1 MTKFILL
8 TPFKYGEE
16 KKQIIMNI
24 DCIKCVTKE
33 VDYFSKV
40 FISDELKP
48 YLKEEQLTAYE
59 QRLNDKQRLR
69 FAFMLKQ
76 KRKDNKLSQ
85 AKLSDIL
92 GYAQSDIY
100 KWETCKARPNLYQ
113 VEDVATY
120 FNLPLNVLIGE

>member
-1 MTKFILL
+1 M
-8 TPFKYGEE
+8 
-16 KKQIIMNI
+16 
-24 DCIKCVTKE
+24 D
-33 VDYFSKV
+33 
-40 FISDELKP
+40 
-48 YLKEEQLTAYE
+48 YE

-120 FNLPLNVLIGE
+120 FNLPMNVLIREGYIDGY

>member
-1 MTKFILL
+1 
-8 TPFKYGEE
+8 
-16 KKQIIMNI
+16 MN
-24 DCIKCVTKE
+24 
-33 VDYFSKV
+33 
-40 FISDELKP
+40 
-48 YLKEEQLTAYE
+48 YE

-100 KWETCKARPNLYQ
+100 KWETCKARLNFYQ

-120 FNLPLNVLIGE
+120 FNLPLNILIGE

>member
-1 MTKFILL
+1 M
-8 TPFKYGEE
+8 
-16 KKQIIMNI
+16 
-24 DCIKCVTKE
+24 D
-33 VDYFSKV
+33 
-40 FISDELKP
+40 
-48 YLKEEQLTAYE
+48 YE

-76 KRKDNKLSQ
+76 KRKNNKLSQ

-120 FNLPLNVLIGE
+120 FNLPMNILIGEG

>member
-1 MTKFILL
+1 M
-8 TPFKYGEE
+8 
-16 KKQIIMNI
+16 
-24 DCIKCVTKE
+24 D
-33 VDYFSKV
+33 
-40 FISDELKP
+40 
-48 YLKEEQLTAYE
+48 YE

-113 VEDVATY
+113 AEDVATY
-120 FNLPLNVLIGE
+120 FNLPMNILIGE

>member
-1 MTKFILL
+1 M
-8 TPFKYGEE
+8 
-16 KKQIIMNI
+16 
-24 DCIKCVTKE
+24 D
-33 VDYFSKV
+33 
-40 FISDELKP
+40 
-48 YLKEEQLTAYE
+48 YE

-69 FAFMLKQ
+69 FEFMLKQ

-120 FNLPLNVLIGE
+120 FNLPVNILIGEG

>member
-1 MTKFILL
+1 M
-8 TPFKYGEE
+8 
-16 KKQIIMNI
+16 
-24 DCIKCVTKE
+24 D
-33 VDYFSKV
+33 
-40 FISDELKP
+40 
-48 YLKEEQLTAYE
+48 YE

-85 AKLSDIL
+85 TKLSDIL

-120 FNLPLNVLIGE
+120 FKLPLNVLIGEG

>member
-1 MTKFILL
+1 
-8 TPFKYGEE
+8 
-16 KKQIIMNI
+16 MN
-24 DCIKCVTKE
+24 
-33 VDYFSKV
+33 
-40 FISDELKP
+40 
-48 YLKEEQLTAYE
+48 YE
-59 QRLNDKQRLR
+59 QRLNDNQRKR

-100 KWETCKARPNLYQ
+100 KWETCKVRPNLYQ

-120 FNLPLNVLIGE
+120 FNLPLNILIGEG

>member
-1 MTKFILL
+1 M
-8 TPFKYGEE
+8 
-16 KKQIIMNI
+16 
-24 DCIKCVTKE
+24 D
-33 VDYFSKV
+33 
-40 FISDELKP
+40 
-48 YLKEEQLTAYE
+48 YE

-76 KRKDNKLSQ
+76 KRKENKLSQ

-113 VEDVATY
+113 VKDVATY